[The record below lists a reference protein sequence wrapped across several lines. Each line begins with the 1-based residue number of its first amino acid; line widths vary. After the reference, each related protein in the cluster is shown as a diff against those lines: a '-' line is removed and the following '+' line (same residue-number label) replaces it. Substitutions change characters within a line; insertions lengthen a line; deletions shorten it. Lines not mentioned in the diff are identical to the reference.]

1 MAYNWLDQSFRKSII
16 DEINTEENKQ
26 RKAESLK
33 QYEIFNDRM
42 HKYVVD
48 YLKMQFSA
56 QTVRE
61 MPVIS
66 SINLPKR
73 IVTQEAS
80 VYKNEPS
87 RTFTT
92 ENKAEIDQLNVIYEE
107 MAFDAKMLKAN
118 QVYKLQNQACLM
130 IIPKNG
136 KLIAR
141 TLYAHQYDVVTKEN
155 DPESAEAY
163 IISTFDKSLYLQKD
177 NSAGNPSGYRPTTFD
192 QGADR
197 VNQKIGDQDD
207 WKSDAQ
213 KYIVWTE
220 DYHFVMDAAGN
231 ILGEEIASPL
241 AGSGKMPF
249 IDIAADKD
257 FEYFVRSG
265 DSLTDFGVQYCGAL
279 SDLGNIVKLQSYSQA
294 WMSGE
299 KSLMPQQIVVGPNSI
314 LKLPIDPDNKVETK
328 FGFASP
334 NSDLA
339 GAANYVEMI
348 LSNFLTS
355 RGIDPKVITGKGD
368 AAKYTSGIERFLALI
383 EKFEASK
390 ADFALFQWVECQA
403 FEIIKAWINTLIG
416 TDQLEPEYQI
426 TQISDET
433 ELFINF
439 AEPAMMQS
447 RAEKVDAI
455 QKEIELGLMSR
466 VDGIMEL
473 RQVDKEQA
481 VKIATEID
489 KSSVMIGQ
497 QAPDVEDNK
506 NPKIESEIDVANKE
520 SEDESGQA

>member
-16 DEINTEENKQ
+16 DEINLEENKQ

-80 VYKNEPS
+80 VYKAEPK

-92 ENKAEIDQLNVIYEE
+92 ENEKEIDQLNLIYDE

-155 DPESAEAY
+155 DPEAAEAY

-207 WKSDAQ
+207 WKNDQ

-220 DYHFVMDAAGN
+220 DYHFVMDATGA
-231 ILGEEIASPL
+231 IVGEETTSPL

-249 IDIAADKD
+249 VDIACDKD

-390 ADFALFQWVECQA
+390 SDFALFQWAECEA
-403 FEIIKAWINTLIG
+403 FEIIKAWVNTLMG
-416 TDQLEPEYQI
+416 TDQLESEYQVS
-426 TQISDET
+426 TISEET
-433 ELFINF
+433 EMYIKF

-473 RQVDKEQA
+473 RNVDKEMAMQ
-481 VKIATEID
+481 IATEID
-489 KSSVMIGQ
+489 SSAIMLSPQ
-497 QAPDVEDNK
+497 QE
-506 NPKIESEIDVANKE
+506 EIKEPVKE

>member
-1 MAYNWLDQSFRKSII
+1 MAYNWLDQNFRKSII
-16 DEINTEENKQ
+16 DDINSEENKQ

-48 YLKMQFSA
+48 YLRMQFSA
-56 QTVRE
+56 NTVKE

-80 VYKNEPS
+80 IYKTKPE

-92 ENKAEIDQLNVIYEE
+92 KNESEIEQLNLIYDE
-107 MAFDAKMLKAN
+107 MAFDSKMLKCN
-118 QVYKLQNQACLM
+118 QVYKLQNQSCLM

-141 TLYAHQYDVVTKEN
+141 TLYAHQYDVIPKEN

-177 NSAGNPSGYRPTTFD
+177 TAAGNPSGYKPSTYNNGSD
-192 QGADR
+192 S
-197 VNQKIGDQDD
+197 VNQTTADQDD
-207 WKSDAQ
+207 WKSGQ
-213 KYIVWTE
+213 NKYIVWTN
-220 DYHFVMDAAGN
+220 DLHFVMDESGKL
-231 ILGEEIASPL
+231 IGEEFVSPL
-241 AGSGKMPF
+241 AEYKVMPF
-249 IDIAADKD
+249 VDIACDKD
-257 FEYFVRSG
+257 FEFFVRSG

-314 LKLPIDPDNKVETK
+314 LKLPIDPDSKVETK

-334 NSDLA
+334 NSDLV
-339 GAANYVEMI
+339 GAANYVEII
-348 LSNFLTS
+348 LSNFLTA

-368 AAKYTSGIERFLALI
+368 ASKFSSGMERFLSLI

-390 ADFALFQWVECQA
+390 ADFSLFTWAEYEA
-403 FEIIKAWINTLIG
+403 FNIIKAWLNTLIG
-416 TDQLEPEYQI
+416 TDQLDDEYQI
-426 TQISDET
+426 TKISEDT
-433 ELFINF
+433 EMFIKYS
-439 AEPAMMQS
+439 EPAMLQS
-447 RAEKVDAI
+447 RQEKVDAI

-466 VDGIMEL
+466 IDGIMEL
-473 RQVDKEQA
+473 RNVDKEMA
-481 VKIATEID
+481 IKIASEID
-489 KSSVMIGQ
+489 SASIMSVQ
-497 QAPDVEDNK
+497 KDVEENK
-506 NPKIESEIDVANKE
+506 MIESESKE
-520 SEDESGQA
+520 SEDESGQT

>member
-16 DEINTEENKQ
+16 DEINLEENKQ

-48 YLKMQFSA
+48 YLRQQFSA
-56 QTVRE
+56 KTVKE
-61 MPVIS
+61 MPIIS

-80 VYKNEPS
+80 IYRSKPERN
-87 RTFTT
+87 FTT
-92 ENKAEIDQLNVIYEE
+92 ENQKEIEQLNVIYDE
-107 MAFDAKMLKAN
+107 MAFDAKMLKCN

-141 TLYAHQYDVVTKEN
+141 TLYAHQYDVIPKEN
-155 DPESAEAY
+155 DPEVADAY

-177 NSAGNPSGYRPTTFD
+177 NIAGNPTGYKPSTNNV
-192 QGADR
+192 GSDR
-197 VNQKIGDQDD
+197 VDQKIGDQDD
-207 WKSDAQ
+207 WKSGQ
-213 KYIVWTE
+213 NKYIVWTE

-231 ILGEEIASPL
+231 IIGEEFVSPL
-241 AGSGKMPF
+241 AEYKQMPF
-249 IDIAADKD
+249 VDISCDKD
-257 FEYFVRSG
+257 FEFFVRSG

-299 KSLMPQQIVVGPNSI
+299 KSLMPEQIVVGPNSI
-314 LKLPIDPDNKVETK
+314 LKLPIDPDSKVETK

-339 GAANYVEMI
+339 GAAGYVEII

-368 AAKYTSGIERFLALI
+368 ASKFSSGMERFLALI

-390 ADFALFQWVECQA
+390 SDFSLFEHVEQEA
-403 FEIIKAWINTLIG
+403 FDIIKAWVNTLTG
-416 TDQLEPEYQI
+416 TDQLEMEYQI
-426 TQISDET
+426 STISDET
-433 ELFINF
+433 DMFIKF
-439 AEPAMMQS
+439 AEPSMLQS
-447 RAEKVDAI
+447 RQEKITAI
-455 QKEIELGLMSR
+455 QTEIELGLMSR
-466 VDGIMEL
+466 IDGIMEI
-473 RQVDKEQA
+473 RQVDKDQA
-481 VKIATEID
+481 IKIAQEID
-489 KSSVMIGQ
+489 ASAVML
-497 QAPDVEDNK
+497 APKPDVEENK
-506 NPKIESEIDVANKE
+506 NPAKESEIDVATKE
-520 SEDESGQA
+520 SEDEIG